1 MATKLG
7 LGNASTELGDARY
20 GDDRFS
26 RCASVDFRMRRPT
39 SRPDTSEGV
48 DSSLAVTRNGT
59 AGLNSS
65 DIESAIIKARVPD
78 AEARPETEV
87 GRFGRDL
94 ATHTF
99 FSMMLVCLILTG
111 LWLEKVERDPST
123 PPSQPTLE
131 PKLQGVVPYTLEND
145 EFSTLDEQHLESVV
159 DRQRASSMAMRRAGT
174 VMETDQNALRLT
186 RSLQNA
192 TRRLLVLRYGPGP
205 TYRLMLRL
213 LFPRSMGGNSATL
226 TIETAPISVMPHA
239 IHVFLDSCVT
249 KRLRT
254 NENWAA
260 AFHRNA
266 GHVLQA
272 FVRARDLKGLA
283 FQEYDPSFPHRK
295 YTLGFAGRPG

>member
-1 MATKLG
+1 M
-7 LGNASTELGDARY
+7 
-20 GDDRFS
+20 
-26 RCASVDFRMRRPT
+26 
-39 SRPDTSEGV
+39 
-48 DSSLAVTRNGT
+48 
-59 AGLNSS
+59 
-65 DIESAIIKARVPD
+65 
-78 AEARPETEV
+78 
-87 GRFGRDL
+87 
-94 ATHTF
+94 
-99 FSMMLVCLILTG
+99 FSMVLVCLILTG
-111 LWLEKVERDPST
+111 LRLEKVERDPST
-123 PPSQPTLE
+123 LPSQPTTKPPVTRVLA
-131 PKLQGVVPYTLEND
+131 YAMEND
-145 EFSTLDEQHLESVV
+145 EFSAMDEHQLESIV
-159 DRQRASSMAMRRAGT
+159 DRQRASSMAMRRVGT

-205 TYRLMLRL
+205 TYRLMLRI

-254 NENWAA
+254 SENWTA

-295 YTLGFAGRPG
+295 YTLGFAGRPGQL